1 MSALLLSAP
10 LPLPDLPREIAARLT
25 TASGLSRERFVP
37 GFLPTRIE
45 GLDRLLGGGL
55 PRGALVEISGRA
67 TSGRFSVAL
76 SALAATTQTGEV
88 AALVDPGDHFDPQG
102 AAAAG
107 AELSRMLWL
116 RPRGLKPALAAAET
130 ILATGF
136 ALVVLDLGLSR
147 ISRRRFDDAV
157 WLRLAR
163 RARFHDAALLVLAPY
178 RVTGTAAH
186 VVLAADAAHAGWDRA
201 SLDRRAQ
208 SVSLLDGL
216 SSRLVLEK
224 TRDSKMNMNMKD
236 KTSLL
241 NLSLLDAVQAGKE
254 ERKERKICLEREER
268 ERENAVS
275 FSRHSSAFER

>member
-1 MSALLLSAP
+1 VSALPLSVP

-25 TASGLSRERFVP
+25 TAAGLSRERFAP

-55 PRGALVEISGRA
+55 PRGALVEMSGRA
-67 TSGRFSVAL
+67 SSGRFSVAL
-76 SALAATTQTGEV
+76 SALAATTQTGEA

-107 AELSRMLWL
+107 AELSRVLWL

-130 ILATGF
+130 VLATGF
-136 ALVVLDLGLSR
+136 ALVVLDLGLGR
-147 ISRRRFDDAV
+147 IFRRRFDDAV

-178 RVTGTAAH
+178 RVTGIAAR
-186 VVLAADAAHAGWDRA
+186 VVLAADAARA
-201 SLDRRAQ
+201 EWNRACQ

-216 SSRLVLEK
+216 SSRLMLEK
-224 TRDSKMNMNMKD
+224 TRDAKLDANGKE

-241 NLSLLDAVQAGKE
+241 NLSLLDAVRAGKE
-254 ERKERKICLEREER
+254 ERKERKICLERER
-268 ERENAVS
+268 EGADG
-275 FSRHSSAFER
+275 AFAAAAAFGR

>member
-1 MSALLLSAP
+1 VSALSSPA
-10 LPLPDLPREIAARLT
+10 LPVPPNLPQDIAARLT
-25 TASGLSRERFVP
+25 SAAGLSRGRFAP
-37 GFLPTRIE
+37 EFLPTRIE

-55 PRGALVEISGRA
+55 PRGALVEMSGRA
-67 TSGRFSVAL
+67 SSGRFSVAL
-76 SALAATTQTGEV
+76 SALAATTQAGEA

-130 ILATGF
+130 VLATGF
-136 ALVVLDLGLSR
+136 ALVVLDLGLAR
-147 ISRRRFDDAV
+147 IFRRRFDDAV

-178 RVTGTAAH
+178 RVTGTAAR
-186 VVLAADAAHAGWDRA
+186 VVLAADAARASWDR
-201 SLDRRAQ
+201 SRQ

-224 TRDSKMNMNMKD
+224 TRDANMKERA
-236 KTSLL
+236 SLL
-241 NLSLLDAVQAGKE
+241 NLSLLDAIRAGKE
-254 ERKERKICLEREER
+254 EREKTWPEGRI
-268 ERENAVS
+268 
-275 FSRHSSAFER
+275 SRMAGVKGQ

>member
-1 MSALLLSAP
+1 MSALPLSAP
-10 LPLPDLPREIAARLT
+10 LPLPDLPPEIAARLT
-25 TASGLSRERFVP
+25 TAAGLSRERFAP

-55 PRGALVEISGRA
+55 PRGALVEMSGRA
-67 TSGRFSVAL
+67 SSGRFSVAL
-76 SALAATTQTGEV
+76 SALAATTQTGEA
-88 AALVDPGDHFDPQG
+88 AALVDPGDHFDPQS

-116 RPRGLKPALAAAET
+116 RPCGLKPALAAAET
-130 ILATGF
+130 VLATGF

-147 ISRRRFDDAV
+147 IFRRRFDDAV

-178 RVTGTAAH
+178 RVTGTAAR
-186 VVLAADAAHAGWDRA
+186 VVLAADAARAGWDRVY
-201 SLDRRAQ
+201 LDRRAQ

-224 TRDSKMNMNMKD
+224 TRDAKMDVNGKE

-241 NLSLLDAVQAGKE
+241 NLSLLDAIQAGKE
-254 ERKERKICLEREER
+254 ERKKLFLEREEKKR
-268 ERENAVS
+268 EHAAL
-275 FSRHSSAFER
+275 FSGHLSAFGH